1 MANKKSKFQAEG
13 GNDFQM
19 MTLNG
24 WAQTINIQLDLLFKW
39 KPWIEPWWKMAKEAA
54 AASLSLLIMTA
65 LYQSNSETSQTQP
78 LSSEAPPLPP
88 FSRGR
93 QQKLSNFQKR
103 RRAQSQ
109 ISAQVLIWPP
119 NGIIQTQAFITHMNE
134 SRARSPLFE
143 NPSSKDRLK
152 SAGLRE
158 SREKM
163 KTLSRNPPPPLFSTV
178 CLCSHQ
184 LVIPLL

>member
-1 MANKKSKFQAEG
+1 MAEPKPLHSIRTAFQG
-13 GNDFQM
+13 
-19 MTLNG
+19 
-24 WAQTINIQLDLLFKW
+24 
-39 KPWIEPWWKMAKEAA
+39 KPWIEPWWKMVKEAA
-54 AASLSLLIMTA
+54 AASLSPLIKTV

-78 LSSEAPPLPP
+78 LSSDAPPLKP
-88 FSRGR
+88 FSQGR

-134 SRARSPLFE
+134 SRARSPPFE
-143 NPSSKDRLK
+143 NTSSKDGLK
-152 SAGLRE
+152 SVGLRE
-158 SREKM
+158 SRQKM
-163 KTLSRNPPPPLFSTV
+163 KTLSRNPPLPLFSTI